1 MKLRRFF
8 STTTRPSLRSLTSAL
23 CLLPSRSV
31 LHLKGA
37 DTSKFLQSLTSN
49 DLQLLHSTRS
59 IYTSFLN
66 PKGRYLY
73 DAFLWRHS
81 DNLDSLF
88 IECSA
93 AQAQALRNH
102 LNRFKLRANVTVED
116 ISPEFSVWSVLGA
129 KTDQIQAQLAEVDPR
144 FEGLGTRVLLE
155 KNKSLQL
162 GSEYGVLDEGAYQTL
177 QMLHGIPDGTKDLIS
192 GESLP
197 IEANLEW
204 LKAVSFTKGCYQG
217 QELTTRTHVTGIVRK
232 RIMPVYFGPP
242 APLQPAT
249 RPRRATA
256 LQNSLLPYSFIDE
269 SASMSLDKA
278 PISSGTTQAGQ
289 VLSSRLNLGL
299 ALLRLEHAFKP
310 SQPLTVTDSTGRV
323 LQVTPYIPE
332 YWPEVALDTGKAV
345 AA

>member
-1 MKLRRFF
+1 
-8 STTTRPSLRSLTSAL
+8 
-23 CLLPSRSV
+23 
-31 LHLKGA
+31 
-37 DTSKFLQSLTSN
+37 
-49 DLQLLHSTRS
+49 
-59 IYTSFLN
+59 
-66 PKGRYLY
+66 
-73 DAFLWRHS
+73 
-81 DNLDSLF
+81 
-88 IECSA
+88 
-93 AQAQALRNH
+93 
-102 LNRFKLRANVTVED
+102 
-116 ISPEFSVWSVLGA
+116 
-129 KTDQIQAQLAEVDPR
+129 
-144 FEGLGTRVLLE
+144 
-155 KNKSLQL
+155 
-162 GSEYGVLDEGAYQTL
+162 
-177 QMLHGIPDGTKDLIS
+177 MLHGIPDGTKDLIS